1 MDRYA
6 TTISPVVMTVT
17 RKTMFLLRNSIL
29 YSVKRIVSIVIHIAW
44 APNVFGFE
52 PSEDSGQT

>member
-17 RKTMFLLRNSIL
+17 RKTMFLLRIL
-29 YSVKRIVSIVIHIAW
+29 YSVKRTVSIVIHIAW

-52 PSEDSGQT
+52 PSED